1 MTPQIYL
8 AVTSFTSL
16 YSAAV
21 KKITTFISYA
31 HADASLAKKL
41 MKALEPLFKTSTGWE
56 FSNWSDHEILP
67 GERWRDEIEQAL
79 AKANFGLLLLSPQ
92 FLASTFISKD
102 ELPHLLAKHMV
113 VPVGLRTIAL
123 DGTMNL
129 RGLEDRQIFRDA
141 KNRPFERC
149 TRESDRGDFA
159 LELMGKIN
167 KMLAKYA

>member
-1 MTPQIYL
+1 MIPQIYL
-8 AVTSFTSL
+8 PVTSFTSL

-21 KKITTFISYA
+21 KKITTFVSYA

-41 MKALEPLFKTSTGWE
+41 MDALEPLFKTSAGWE
-56 FSNWSDHEILP
+56 FSNWSDHELLP
-67 GERWRDEIEQAL
+67 GEGWRDEIEQAL
-79 AKANFGLLLLSPQ
+79 DKADFGLLLLSPQ
-92 FLASTFISKD
+92 FLARTFITDK
-102 ELPHLLAKHMV
+102 ELPRLLAKRMV
-113 VPVGLRTIAL
+113 VPVALRTIPL

-141 KNRPFERC
+141 RDRPFEKCRLD
-149 TRESDRGDFA
+149 SDRGDFA